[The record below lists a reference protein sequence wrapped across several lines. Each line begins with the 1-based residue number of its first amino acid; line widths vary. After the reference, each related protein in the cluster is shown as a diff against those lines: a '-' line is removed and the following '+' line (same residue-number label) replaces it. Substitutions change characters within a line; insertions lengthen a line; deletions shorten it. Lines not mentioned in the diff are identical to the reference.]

1 MANQGLVNFIKEYL
15 SKGFNEQALKQGLM
29 QKGWPSPEI
38 DQAFSEAKSLPQ
50 QKQEFKQPIK
60 VKPEI
65 KEEKE
70 EEKQVIDLE
79 KEPINKKK
87 ILYYG
92 LSFLGISVI
101 LLFTLLVFF
110 YMNGVIDYTI
120 KDPATGKTLT
130 KSCIYEDCSDMKD
143 FAISNVK
150 SHISLSL
157 IISIILA
164 IALVVIYHF
173 IRYKNIFF
181 WVSNALYLLFLAVI
195 IYLWF
200 SFNSK

>member
-1 MANQGLVNFIKEYL
+1 
-15 SKGFNEQALKQGLM
+15 
-29 QKGWPSPEI
+29 
-38 DQAFSEAKSLPQ
+38 
-50 QKQEFKQPIK
+50 
-60 VKPEI
+60 
-65 KEEKE
+65 
-70 EEKQVIDLE
+70 
-79 KEPINKKK
+79 
-87 ILYYG
+87 
-92 LSFLGISVI
+92 
-101 LLFTLLVFF
+101 
-110 YMNGVIDYTI
+110 MNGVIDYTI

>member
-1 MANQGLVNFIKEYL
+1 MANQGLIDFIKEYL
-15 SKGFNEQALKQGLM
+15 SKGFNKQALKQGLM
-29 QKGWPSPEI
+29 QKGWPLSEI
-38 DQAFSEAKSLPQ
+38 DQAFSEAESFSQL
-50 QKQEFKQPIK
+50 KQEFKQPIK
-60 VKPEI
+60 IKPEI

-70 EEKQVIDLE
+70 EEQIIDLE

-130 KSCIYEDCSDMKD
+130 KSCIYQDCSDMKD

-157 IISIILA
+157 IISIVLA

-181 WVSNALYLLFLAVI
+181 WVSNVLYLLFLAVI
-195 IYLWF
+195 IYMWF
-200 SFNSK
+200 SFNAK

>member
-1 MANQGLVNFIKEYL
+1 MANQNLVDFIKEYL

-29 QKGWPSPEI
+29 QKGWPLSEI
-38 DQAFSEAKSLPQ
+38 DVAFTEAKYISQP
-50 QKQEFKQPIK
+50 KQETKQPIK
-60 VKPEI
+60 VKPDV

-70 EEKQVIDLE
+70 ELIVDLE
-79 KEPINKKK
+79 KSTIDKKK

-92 LSFLGISVI
+92 LSFLGIIVI

-120 KDPATGKTLT
+120 KDPVTGKTLT
-130 KSCIYEDCSDMKD
+130 KSCIYQDCSDMKQ
-143 FAISNVK
+143 FAIDNVK
-150 SHISLSL
+150 SHILISL
-157 IISIILA
+157 IISIVVA

-181 WVSNALYLLFLAVI
+181 WVSNALYLLFLAII
-195 IYLWF
+195 IYMWIT
-200 SFNSK
+200 FNAK